1 MVYTDPDEVPWSAYL
16 TVAAVMAVIVAALLP
31 WYATGPETTNGLT
44 HSDGYVTAGVAL
56 AALGLLLAFEWE
68 IVAQVGAAL
77 AGFVSIWAGYGT
89 WTQVGSNAG
98 QSPEAGVYLTLLA
111 GAVLV
116 AAAVYGAAETYLL
129 RGADGDGDAA
139 TRTVE

>member
-16 TVAAVMAVIVAALLP
+16 AVAAVMALVVAALLP
-31 WYATGPETTNGLT
+31 WYATGPESTTGLA

-68 IVAQVGAAL
+68 IVAQVGATL

-98 QSPEAGVYLTLLA
+98 QDPKIGVYITLLA

-116 AAAVYGAAETYLL
+116 AAAGYGAAETYLL
-129 RGADGDGDAA
+129 DGAGDDDAA
-139 TRTVE
+139 SRTPE

>member
-16 TVAAVMAVIVAALLP
+16 AVAAVMTLVVAALLP
-31 WYATGPETTNGLT
+31 WYATGPESTSGLA
-44 HSDGYVTAGVAL
+44 HSDGYVTAGVAV
-56 AALGLLLAFEWE
+56 AALGLLLAFEWK
-68 IVAQVGAAL
+68 IVAQIGATL
-77 AGFVSIWAGYGT
+77 AGFLSIWAGYGA
-89 WTQVGSNAG
+89 WTQVASNAG
-98 QSPEAGVYLTLLA
+98 QDPKIGVYLTLLG

-129 RGADGDGDAA
+129 DGAGDDEST